1 MSLKIPMLQQYSTSV
16 LMLGSVE
23 GVAKHVYTP
32 ADVNEHTA
40 DLHIYILIMII
51 IYDSRLY
58 ILFLLYPC

>member
-40 DLHIYILIMII
+40 DLSCIYT
-51 IYDSRLY
+51 Y
-58 ILFLLYPC
+58 